1 MIPHLNLLM
10 LQRHIKY
17 IGNNKAITLTRF
29 NCVIEDA
36 CGVKAKENFRP
47 IQSGDVPFPYADISC
62 FSENTD
68 LLPKTEIGFGISS
81 FMKWFKDSDNMRDNS
96 GEIG

>member
-10 LQRHIKY
+10 LQHHIKY

-29 NCVIEDA
+29 IWVIKDA
-36 CGVKAKENFRP
+36 CGVKAKRNFRP
-47 IQSGDVPFPYADISC
+47 MQSGDVPFPYADISC

-81 FMKWFKDSDNMRDNS
+81 FMKWYKDFVSV
-96 GEIG
+96 